1 MLVLGRCTTP
11 QQPAMAFLKPV
22 GRPLRQIRDHL
33 EMQNG
38 ADPGSAIQQP
48 AVSVPVFMAG
58 QILNISCTGYALLL
72 GQGGAP
78 MDSSQ

>member
-1 MLVLGRCTTP
+1 M
-11 QQPAMAFLKPV
+11 
-22 GRPLRQIRDHL
+22 RD
-33 EMQNG
+33 G
-38 ADPGSAIQQP
+38 ADPGPPSNNRRVVNDSAIYAEAQP